1 MSVTQNYTI
10 TMSSDAWLAVVAAV
24 LTSVRDDR
32 RELDR
37 MPLMP
42 GWAEWIN
49 SEIKLKS
56 EALGALNLA
65 KILTRE
71 DTHGALDGE
80 MLSFVVNALHILR
93 SITVGGFL
101 VPGMSMDE
109 ATRKEC
115 IERTDA
121 VLLFLENPK

>member
-1 MSVTQNYTI
+1 MPVTQNYTI
-10 TMSSDAWLAVVAAV
+10 TMSSDAWLATVAAV

-71 DTHGALDGE
+71 DTHGALEGEKLKTVLFELRTMRE
-80 MLSFVVNALHILR
+80 MLAGHMVILTGR
-93 SITVGGFL
+93 
-101 VPGMSMDE
+101 P
-109 ATRKEC
+109 
-115 IERTDA
+115 ERLGRLTDA
-121 VLLFLENPK
+121 LLFLEGQK

>member
-1 MSVTQNYTI
+1 MQVTQNYTI

-71 DTHGALDGE
+71 DTHAALNGE
-80 MLSFVVNALHILR
+80 MLATVLRELHWMLEL
-93 SITVGGFL
+93 VGRGY
-101 VPGMSMDE
+101 VIPGMPGHSE
-109 ATRKEC
+109 RLAR
-115 IERTDA
+115 IESINA
-121 VLLFLENPK
+121 ALLFLESPK

>member
-1 MSVTQNYTI
+1 MQVTQNYTI

-71 DTHGALDGE
+71 DTHGALEGE
-80 MLSFVVNALHILR
+80 MLDTVRMELQFMRWILGTGGCIVNLTPSVL
-93 SITVGGFL
+93 
-101 VPGMSMDE
+101 
-109 ATRKEC
+109 
-115 IERTDA
+115 IERIERLDA
-121 VLLFLENPK
+121 ALLFLESPK

>member
-1 MSVTQNYTI
+1 MQVTQNYTI
-10 TMSSDAWLAVVAAV
+10 TMSSDAWLATVAAV
-24 LTSVRDDR
+24 LTSVREDR

-80 MLSFVVNALHILR
+80 MLLVVLTELKFVL
-93 SITVGGFL
+93 
-101 VPGMSMDE
+101 GMLADGKFGEGAYTIMR
-109 ATRKEC
+109 A
-115 IERTDA
+115 ERIA
-121 VLLFLENPK
+121 AALLFLENPK